1 MRLDVHAL
9 GRYCVRSRW
18 GSVGRFAGLP
28 LLLGLPNAL
37 GRRRWGAGCRRRGCR
52 RRGCRR
58 RLSTLRLSSL
68 RRPGEPRRAGYTASA
83 VPLFSTD
90 GVIWGRNGSLGL
102 EPRARAGLGSRE
114 GGAFEPFGEDLVFRA
129 GLAQVQ
135 LTQLRLAEP
144 DNVFGD
150 RPEEPV
156 FWAWAILTP
165 IRPAGLSR
173 LALLHRHLRESG
185 ISGGLAGS
193 RWGQI
198 GSRLLNACSVRG
210 TRGRKKR
217 LGRRPDGRRAAR
229 RPCHPQKT
237 SVERLLEP
245 GLAASITARRN

>member
-1 MRLDVHAL
+1 MRWWASGLGWAALMRAGGLGEVLLVVSLPLILGPLIAL
-9 GRYCVRSRW
+9 GC
-18 GSVGRFAGLP
+18 
-28 LLLGLPNAL
+28 
-37 GRRRWGAGCRRRGCR
+37 RRWGAGSCG
-52 RRGCRR
+52 

-68 RRPGEPRRAGYTASA
+68 RRPGEPRRAGYTAFS
-83 VPLFSTD
+83 VSFSTD

-129 GLAQVQ
+129 GLAQVR

-217 LGRRPDGRRAAR
+217 LGRRFDGRRGAR
-229 RPCHPQKT
+229 RP
-237 SVERLLEP
+237 
-245 GLAASITARRN
+245 